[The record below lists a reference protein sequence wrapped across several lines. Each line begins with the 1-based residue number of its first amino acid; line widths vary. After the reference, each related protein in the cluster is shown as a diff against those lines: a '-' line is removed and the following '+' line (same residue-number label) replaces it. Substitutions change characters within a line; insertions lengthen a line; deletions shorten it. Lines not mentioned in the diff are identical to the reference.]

1 MKKGSVIIFILLL
14 LIFSFFLYWQK
25 FYGFEINFK
34 SFNNAPEALPAN
46 NIVSIAEEIATSTPF
61 EMPKGEI
68 SRGNTDKKQL
78 IFTFDCGS
86 GTNSIAQILDT
97 AKKHN
102 VKLTFFA
109 TGKFAEK
116 YPDIIKQIAN
126 NGHEIFNHTYSH
138 PRLTEISDEEIKN
151 ELEKADK
158 IINDLTGKTTKPFF
172 RPPYGARNQHVLDLA
187 KEIGFYSIYW
197 TFDALD
203 WMPDKTAEQ
212 VKSQIYSK
220 ISPGAIILMH
230 VGDDITGQ
238 ILDEVFNK
246 VQNEGYKIVNLTEGL
261 R

>member
-1 MKKGSVIIFILLL
+1 MKKRFIVYIMFLLVITAGFFYFQKYENIN
-14 LIFSFFLYWQK
+14 FSFDNLTGK
-25 FYGFEINFK
+25 IETP
-34 SFNNAPEALPAN
+34 SAN
-46 NIVSIAEEIATSTPF
+46 LISTSEEIATSTPF
-61 EMPKGEI
+61 IAPKGEV

-86 GTNSIAQILDT
+86 GINSAEKILDT

-102 VKLTFFA
+102 LKLTFFA

-116 YPDIIKQIAN
+116 YPDTIKQITT

-138 PRLTEISDEEIKN
+138 PRLTEIPDEEIKN
-151 ELEKADK
+151 ELEKSDK
-158 IINDLTGKTTKPFF
+158 IISDLTSKTTKPLF
-172 RPPYGARNQHVLDLA
+172 RPPYGARNQHVLDIA

-212 VKSQIYSK
+212 VKAQIYSK

-230 VGDDITGQ
+230 VGDDITGN
-238 ILDEVFNK
+238 ILDEIFTK
-246 VQNEGYKIVNLTEGL
+246 VENEGYKITNLSEGL
-261 R
+261 K